1 LLLAKSGPL
10 QNPEP
15 LGGFTRVERST
26 ARNTM
31 TFFPVKL
38 GWVAFAF
45 VAIFV
50 LFGLALA
57 LAGIAILAQAQVLGG
72 LAAMMAGVALAV
84 YGVKLGVEA
93 RDGRFPGWLRDI
105 RDSAPL

>member
-1 LLLAKSGPL
+1 MHMKFFITT
-10 QNPEP
+10 Q
-15 LGGFTRVERST
+15 LGGFTRLDRRT
-26 ARNTM
+26 ARIAM

-57 LAGIAILAQAQVLGG
+57 VAGIGIVARAHIFGG
-72 LAAMMAGVALAV
+72 LAAIVAGGALAV
-84 YGVKLGVEA
+84 YGVKLGVDA
-93 RDGRFPGWLRDI
+93 HAGRFPEWLRDI
-105 RDSAPL
+105 RHSPPL